1 MRATVNRESWVSITV
16 RDNDRVLGLGLALAL
31 GLGLVEP

>member
-1 MRATVNRESWVSITV
+1 MRATVNRDSWVSIRV
-16 RDNDRVLGLGLALAL
+16 RDSGRVLGLRLALAL